1 MKIILL
7 IAFTIAA
14 SSFLAF
20 SSYAQNRSSLL
31 NNSSSKIPGSSK
43 SNSKSA
49 ELFDFNWTV
58 NDLNG
63 KEVQLS
69 QYKGKVIFLT
79 FWATHCG
86 ICRGEL
92 PKIQSLW
99 NSLRER
105 DDIAFLLVSKDDEAG
120 VVKKFLSKNA
130 YDFPVFMRV
139 RGQSAKA
146 FRGQNL
152 PVTYVIDQNGK
163 ILLNQTGR
171 NKDES
176 FSMSEFLLEAANK
189 KP

>member
-7 IAFTIAA
+7 IAA
-14 SSFLAF
+14 SLLLAF
-20 SSYAQNRSSLL
+20 SGYAQNNSSLL
-31 NNSSSKIPGSSK
+31 NGRSSKIPESSNY
-43 SNSKSA
+43 NSKSVDS
-49 ELFDFNWTV
+49 FDFNWTV

-63 KEVQLS
+63 KEVRLS

-79 FWATHCG
+79 FWATYCG

-99 NSLRER
+99 SSLRER
-105 DDIAFLLVSKDDEAG
+105 DDIAFLLVSKDDEAEM
-120 VVKKFLSKNA
+120 VKKFLNKNA
-130 YDFPVFMRV
+130 YNFPVFMRI

-163 ILLNQTGR
+163 ILLNLTGR
-171 NKDES
+171 SKHTD

>member
-1 MKIILL
+1 M
-7 IAFTIAA
+7 
-14 SSFLAF
+14 
-20 SSYAQNRSSLL
+20 
-31 NNSSSKIPGSSK
+31 
-43 SNSKSA
+43 
-49 ELFDFNWTV
+49 
-58 NDLNG
+58 
-63 KEVQLS
+63 S
-69 QYKGKVIFLT
+69 QFKGKVIFLT
-79 FWATHCG
+79 FWATYCG

-92 PKIQSLW
+92 PKIQGLW
-99 NSLRER
+99 NKLRKR
-105 DDIAFLLVSKDDEAG
+105 DDIAFLLVSKDDEAE

-176 FSMSEFLLEAANK
+176 FSMSEFLLEQQTKSHNIRLIIRVNSGRYYSSFIS
-189 KP
+189 

>member
-7 IAFTIAA
+7 ITFLIAA
-14 SSFLAF
+14 SLFLAF
-20 SSYAQNRSSLL
+20 SSYAQNGSSVL
-31 NNSSSKIPGSSK
+31 NGRSSKIPELSNPISK
-43 SNSKSA
+43 STESV
-49 ELFDFNWTV
+49 DFNWTV

-63 KEVQLS
+63 REVHLS
-69 QYKGKVIFLT
+69 QYKGKIIFLT
-79 FWATHCG
+79 FWATYCG

-92 PKIQSLW
+92 PKIQTLWKSLQ
-99 NSLRER
+99 ER
-105 DDIAFLLVSKDDEAG
+105 DDIAFLLVSKDDEVG
-120 VVKKFLSKNA
+120 VIKKFLSKNA
-130 YDFPVFMRV
+130 YNFPVFMRV

-152 PVTYVIDQNGK
+152 PAIYVIDQNGK

-171 NKDES
+171 NRDES